1 MRHTEKYSTMSAVTM
16 YKSCHQQFVYCC
28 QATNVRH
35 INCMHFT
42 LHVSQCHI
50 LGEPMNYLND
60 LNLMQYFLT
69 TKQILTVSLDK
80 HKHYAFQLLNV
91 ALGLYALKQYCT
103 AD

>member
-1 MRHTEKYSTMSAVTM
+1 
-16 YKSCHQQFVYCC
+16 
-28 QATNVRH
+28 
-35 INCMHFT
+35 
-42 LHVSQCHI
+42 
-50 LGEPMNYLND
+50 MNYLND